1 MLIAHSLIQQN
12 SLLMWD
18 EVTNYLAFYVVDQL
32 IDMLAKSRPTM
43 IVIDHNAHFVE
54 TLASKTIQLVRDEG
68 IEI

>member
-1 MLIAHSLIQQN
+1 M
-12 SLLMWD
+12 
-18 EVTNYLAFYVVDQL
+18 TNYLAFYVVDQL